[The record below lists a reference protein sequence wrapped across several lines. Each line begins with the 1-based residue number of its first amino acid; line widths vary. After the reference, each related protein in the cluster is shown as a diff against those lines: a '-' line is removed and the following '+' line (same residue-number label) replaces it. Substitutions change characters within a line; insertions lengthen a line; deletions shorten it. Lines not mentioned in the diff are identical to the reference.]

1 MEEIS
6 MKRELLPFMA
16 ALLTTTALSYA
27 AAAATCAVPPGVVL
41 PDTTIT
47 AVQSVPAG
55 TFMAQSNLP
64 AFCRV
69 TGLSKRT
76 PTSNINFEVW
86 MPSSGWNGRYEQ
98 VGNGGLAGS
107 IVYSGMAIAL
117 REGYATASTDD
128 GTAGDIPGF
137 LTDFEKVADWRV
149 YAVHETAEN
158 AKAIVRAVYGRPA
171 HHSYFTGCSKGGS
184 EASSEIQRYPDEFD
198 GVVGGAAAFNG
209 VHNQVDTLWHI
220 VQVNG
225 SAANTTPVLA
235 EGPRTILHNAV
246 IKACGRQDGG
256 RRSDNYLN
264 DPQDCHFNPAVLQC
278 NVGQD
283 PSTCLTAAEV
293 EAAKNLYDG
302 PRNPRTGERI
312 FPGVPRGQEAP
323 PGTSTATSGNL
334 YGWQGWSPIPPPGFW
349 VGGSLTAPTVGGLL
363 GIANYSYADFF
374 TFDFDKDTATLEA
387 KYDSVYNNTNVDIQP
402 FKSHGGKTIFYQG
415 WGDVLV
421 NPVQQIDYYNSVVRA
436 QGSLKKTR
444 DFYRLF
450 MAPGMGHCF
459 DGPGPNIFNGA
470 NNPGNPVDAQDDVV
484 AAVVRWVEQGVPPDK
499 IIASHFTNGVADV
512 SRPLCPYPEVAMRK
526 AAGSASDASNFVCVG
541 DLEQAG
547 Q

>member
-1 MEEIS
+1 
-6 MKRELLPFMA
+6 MKRDILPFTA

-27 AAAATCAVPPGVVL
+27 AAGAATCAVPAGVVL

-55 TFMAQSNLP
+55 TFMGQSNLP

-69 TGLSKRT
+69 AGTSKRT

-86 MPSSGWNGRYEQ
+86 LPSSGWNGRYEQ

-137 LTDFEKVADWRV
+137 LTDFDKVADWRV

-158 AKAIVRAVYGRPA
+158 AKAIIGAVYGRPA

-209 VHNQVDTLWHI
+209 VQNQVDTIWHI

-235 EGPRTILHNAV
+235 EGPLTILHNAV

-256 RRSDNYLN
+256 IPSDNYLN
-264 DPQDCHFNPAVLQC
+264 DPRDCHFNPAVLQC
-278 NVGQD
+278 QTGED
-283 PSTCLTAAEV
+283 PSTCLTADEV
-293 EAAKNLYDG
+293 QAAQNLYAG
-302 PRNPRTGERI
+302 PTNPRTGEQNLPRDTSRPGGPARHEYSHERQSLWVAGLGADSSSRI
-312 FPGVPRGQEAP
+312 LGRRITDRADG
-323 PGTSTATSGNL
+323 
-334 YGWQGWSPIPPPGFW
+334 GWSPGHPG
-349 VGGSLTAPTVGGLL
+349 LQLRELL
-363 GIANYSYADFF
+363 H
-374 TFDFDKDTATLEA
+374 LRLR
-387 KYDSVYNNTNVDIQP
+387 
-402 FKSHGGKTIFYQG
+402 QG
-415 WGDVLV
+415 YRHSRC
-421 NPVQQIDYYNSVVRA
+421 QIR
-436 QGSLKKTR
+436 
-444 DFYRLF
+444 FRL
-450 MAPGMGHCF
+450 
-459 DGPGPNIFNGA
+459 
-470 NNPGNPVDAQDDVV
+470 Q
-484 AAVVRWVEQGVPPDK
+484 
-499 IIASHFTNGVADV
+499 
-512 SRPLCPYPEVAMRK
+512 
-526 AAGSASDASNFVCVG
+526 
-541 DLEQAG
+541 
-547 Q
+547 